1 MTRLNYGIFTNSDRD
16 EGMLATRQLVKT
28 LVEAGQDVSYDVQTA
43 MELGLESWKDARDA
57 DALFVLGGDG
67 TILNA
72 ARQYVPYGV
81 PIVGINLGHLGFMS
95 ELMLD
100 DVDAFVSAMR
110 NGTLVR
116 DERMMLECILPDG
129 NTFAALNDF
138 LVARKERKTA
148 RLDLFIND
156 APADEYNGDGLI
168 VATPTGS
175 TAYSLS
181 AGGPIVAPNV
191 RCIVVTP
198 LCSHSLYA
206 RSIIAAPEDR
216 IAVRAAQHDLY
227 VSADGTEPVLLRHGE
242 YALFRASSSV
252 CTFLRTAPD
261 TFFPTLRPRMEQQR
275 SAGRA

>member
-1 MTRLNYGIFTNSDRD
+1 MQ
-16 EGMLATRQLVKT
+16 ATRVLAET
-28 LVEAGQDVSYDVQTA
+28 LKKAGQTVSYDENTA
-43 MELGLESWKDARDA
+43 RELDLPEWADARDA

-67 TILNA
+67 TILSA
-72 ARQYVPYGV
+72 ARRYVPYGV
-81 PIVGINLGHLGFMS
+81 PLVGVNLGHLGFMS
-95 ELMLD
+95 ELTLD
-100 DVDAFVSAMR
+100 DVEAFVHAVE
-110 NGTLVR
+110 NGEVVYDR
-116 DERMMLECILPDG
+116 RMMLECVLPDSEPI
-129 NTFAALNDF
+129 AALNDF
-138 LVARKERKTA
+138 LVARLERKTA
-148 RLDLFIND
+148 RLDLLIND
-156 APADEYNGDGLI
+156 APADAYNGDGLI

-216 IAVRAAQHDLY
+216 ITVRAAHHDLY

-252 CTFLRTAPD
+252 CTFLRAESD
-261 TFFPTLRPRMEQQR
+261 TFFPTLRPRMEQWSR
-275 SAGRA
+275 AGRP